1 MALPLLPP
9 LRRCVSFNRAAA
21 FLICFMQGE
30 ELLID
35 YGEGFWK
42 TMYCGIMRAHT
53 ETYRLLMPWCGRMKQ
68 LIEDRGLDEPPH
80 PDFSRSLPPL
90 LMETMDVCCT
100 FSDSHEEKFRV
111 FACSILL
118 HDFVNNF
125 VFVDVLLCSTSSRRP
140 LTSPWHRRGLT
151 TRAPTMKMKRCLRTM
166 RLTRKQAL
174 PKSLSRTAASA
185 A

>member
-53 ETYRLLMPWCGRMKQ
+53 ETYRLLVPWCARMKQ
-68 LIEDRGLDEPPH
+68 LIEERGLDEPPH

-111 FACSILL
+111 LPAAFYFMILSIILL
-118 HDFVNNF
+118 LLTFCFV
-125 VFVDVLLCSTSSRRP
+125 P
-140 LTSPWHRRGLT
+140 LPAAASPSYRRGLT
-151 TRAPTMKMKRCLRTM
+151 TRAPTMKRCLRTM

>member
-53 ETYRLLMPWCGRMKQ
+53 ETYRLLVPWCARMKQ
-68 LIEDRGLDEPPH
+68 LIEERGLDEPPH

-90 LMETMDVCCT
+90 LMETMDVCCN
-100 FSDSHEEKFRV
+100 FSSDSHEEKFRV
-111 FACSILL
+111 FA
-118 HDFVNNF
+118 
-125 VFVDVLLCSTSSRRP
+125 
-140 LTSPWHRRGLT
+140 
-151 TRAPTMKMKRCLRTM
+151 
-166 RLTRKQAL
+166 
-174 PKSLSRTAASA
+174 
-185 A
+185 